1 MVILANN
8 RIIGKK
14 YEDVASDYLSCRGY
28 EILERN
34 YSSRSGEIDIIA
46 RDGDYI
52 VFVEVKARKDEK
64 FGTPREAVNWHKQQT
79 IVKCAKSWL
88 FRNKRTG
95 VPVRFDVV
103 EILDA
108 EITHI
113 VDAFRP

>member
-1 MVILANN
+1 MNTKIVGQWGEKIAA
-8 RIIGKK
+8 
-14 YEDVASDYLSCRGY
+14 EYLSKHNYKIIEKNYRCRF
-28 EILERN
+28 
-34 YSSRSGEIDIIA
+34 GEIDLVA
-46 RDGDYI
+46 WDGSSI

-64 FGTPREAVNWHKQQT
+64 FGAPREAVNWHKQQT

-103 EILDA
+103 EILDS